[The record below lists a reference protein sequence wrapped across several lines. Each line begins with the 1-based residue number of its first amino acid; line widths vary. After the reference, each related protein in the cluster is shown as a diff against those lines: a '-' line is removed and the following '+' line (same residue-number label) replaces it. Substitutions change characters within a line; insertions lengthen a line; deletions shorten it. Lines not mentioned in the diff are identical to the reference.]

1 MRTALVKRI
10 DLRKRGQHPL
20 EGAAPPNEDGSPAEK
35 RETENNSQE
44 TNYGKHEKENVRVF

>member
-20 EGAAPPNEDGSPAEK
+20 EGAAPPNEAGSGEED
-35 RETENNSQE
+35 RFS
-44 TNYGKHEKENVRVF
+44 